1 MYPSLF
7 NIFASSIFKFDPGT
21 STLLNFALAAL
32 RMRVNM
38 SAIGSLIA
46 MVFSCISGLLL
57 PVYQLDFTTPGS
69 LPPDANSRKQ
79 IRQTPNFRKKARG
92 RPQIG
97 HLL

>member
-1 MYPSLF
+1 
-7 NIFASSIFKFDPGT
+7 
-21 STLLNFALAAL
+21 LAPF
-32 RMRVNM
+32 RIRVNI

-46 MVFSCISGLLL
+46 IVFSYFLVAGFWPLFAGRLPLVPGLLYLDMVFSLFN

-69 LPPDANSRKQ
+69 FPFDAKSRKQ
-79 IRQTPNFRKKARG
+79 IRQTPNFRINALG